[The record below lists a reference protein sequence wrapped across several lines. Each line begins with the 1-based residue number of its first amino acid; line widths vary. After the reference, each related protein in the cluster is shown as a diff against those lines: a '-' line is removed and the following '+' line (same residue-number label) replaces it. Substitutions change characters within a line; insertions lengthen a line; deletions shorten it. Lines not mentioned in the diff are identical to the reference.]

1 MCICGIAAR
10 TEIVSDGILFLV
22 YGTFCKIPKGFI
34 VNHKPHGHIFHVK
47 RLSRAQVGAMLYPPT
62 EYTCPEVIK

>member
-10 TEIVSDGILFLV
+10 TEIVSDGISFLV

-47 RLSRAQVGAMLYPPT
+47 RLSCAQGR
-62 EYTCPEVIK
+62 CNVISPN